1 MKYQQLG
8 KGIVKRREQRQ
19 VGLFIDGTG
28 LDRATR
34 RISRKV
40 DMASLVRGVTS
51 GTPPIVARYYTLIPY
66 EDDSRQRAFLDA
78 VARAGMQVIVKRL
91 PPKGITRQV
100 SVDPE
105 MSADILAFS
114 MGHTKFSSLSEYRVE
129 EPVANDPRSGDGSS
143 RTSFK
148 APGMFPAGSSQ
159 IRLRVGGARE
169 QPPLEVSRLAGSHS
183 RSSDRNGGAPSA
195 LSPMDARGGDDVS
208 AGAHSPEA
216 NAATQNGVANV
227 TAADP
232 ASGPSADA
240 ASTGVVAAGTASPIH
255 RVVTVVCPGRDVSYA
270 IALARELGADT
281 VTADF
286 GQFNTGDVLKS
297 AAKWIDLSDSETI
310 WRDA

>member
-19 VGLFIDGTG
+19 VALFIDGTG

-40 DMASLVRGVTS
+40 DMSALVRGVTS
-51 GTPPIVARYYTLIPY
+51 GTPPVVARYYTLIPY

-105 MSADILAFS
+105 MSADIIAFAL
-114 MGHTKFSSLSEYRVE
+114 GHDRFSDLSEYRAE
-129 EPVANDPRSGDGSS
+129 EPVAQDRRPAENAGRA
-143 RTSFK
+143 SFR

-159 IRLRVGGARE
+159 VRLRVGG
-169 QPPLEVSRLAGSHS
+169 SILAQNMDVP
-183 RSSDRNGGAPSA
+183 SSPASPRRGGLGTGASLALAEAPSA
-195 LSPMDARGGDDVS
+195 EEALAS
-208 AGAHSPEA
+208 AAIAQSEVVEPLVETVTEQNGAPEA
-216 NAATQNGVANV
+216 AKQ
-227 TAADP
+227 
-232 ASGPSADA
+232 A
-240 ASTGVVAAGTASPIH
+240 ASAIH
-255 RVVTVVCPGRDVSYA
+255 RVVTVVCPGRDVSYS
-270 IALARELGADT
+270 ISLAKELGADT

-310 WRDA
+310 WRN

>member
-1 MKYQQLG
+1 MAKFEQLG
-8 KGIVKRREQRQ
+8 RGIVKRREQRH

-34 RISRKV
+34 RIARKV

-51 GTPPIVARYYTLIPY
+51 GTPPAVARYYTLIPY

-105 MSADILAFS
+105 MSADIIAFA
-114 MGHTKFSSLSEYRVE
+114 MGHDRFSSLSEYQVEQMNGRVHE
-129 EPVANDPRSGDGSS
+129 ASNGESAPRPGF
-143 RTSFK
+143 R

-159 IRLRVGGARE
+159 LRMRGIAPKAMHSGDQKSPATTE
-169 QPPLEVSRLAGSHS
+169 DLA
-183 RSSDRNGGAPSA
+183 ATSA
-195 LSPMDARGGDDVS
+195 
-208 AGAHSPEA
+208 SPEPLSA
-216 NAATQNGVANV
+216 ETKPSIEPPQEA
-227 TAADP
+227 
-232 ASGPSADA
+232 GPGP
-240 ASTGVVAAGTASPIH
+240 TPGKSPIQ
-255 RVVTVVCPGRDVSYA
+255 RVVTVVCPGRDLSYA
-270 IALARELGADT
+270 IALSKELGADT
-281 VTADF
+281 VSADF